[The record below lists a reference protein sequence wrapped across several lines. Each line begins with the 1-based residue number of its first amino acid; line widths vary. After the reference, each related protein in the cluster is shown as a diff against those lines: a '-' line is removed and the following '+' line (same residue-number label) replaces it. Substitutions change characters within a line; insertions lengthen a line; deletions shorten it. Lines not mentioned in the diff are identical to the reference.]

1 MTTIHYWCPINRA
14 YIYATVPVEVAFLLA
29 RLT

>member
-1 MTTIHYWCPINRA
+1 MTTIHYWCPITRA

-29 RLT
+29 G